1 MRLFVKWNGWSLF
14 FAIILFIPA
23 EMILNIERIV
33 RITGLSYQV
42 FYILDILLMI
52 VCIILFFKSICLMQ
66 GEMIRSRL
74 TWLLCL
80 SWSLYFVLMTY
91 AMSQWFPVTRPADF
105 PSPVLGLLLI
115 GVLVIYPFCIVAL
128 ISFLKEKTKS
138 DEMSSVK

>member
-1 MRLFVKWNGWSLF
+1 M
-14 FAIILFIPA
+14 
-23 EMILNIERIV
+23 IV
-33 RITGLSYQV
+33 R
-42 FYILDILLMI
+42 
-52 VCIILFFKSICLMQ
+52 IILFFKSICLMQ

-74 TWLLCL
+74 TWLLYL
-80 SWSLYFVLMTY
+80 SWSFYFVLMTY

-105 PSPVLGLLLI
+105 LSPVLGLLLI